1 MKFLKGLI
9 VNLQFFTALP
19 IRIEIPMDKA
29 HLNHAA
35 RTFPILGLMQG
46 AFYAGLMYVLMEWT
60 PLSTTAIAF
69 ILWLAMILA
78 TGGLHLDGWMDVS
91 DAFFSYQDQKR
102 RLEIMSDS
110 RIGAFGVLSVIVFL
124 SARFLFIFE
133 VISEPLSVVYALVL
147 LIPFLSKSVMG
158 AALLTVKPAKD
169 SGLAVLFQ
177 SAGTARTLAV
187 YPFYLAAAVAVCFF
201 IEPIW
206 IWPVLILSGVAVI
219 SLLLIR
225 NRAVKWFGG
234 ITGDVLGASVEGTE
248 LLLWMTLW
256 LLHYF
261 AMV

>member
-1 MKFLKGLI
+1 M
-9 VNLQFFTALP
+9 
-19 IRIEIPMDKA
+19 
-29 HLNHAA
+29 
-35 RTFPILGLMQG
+35 
-46 AFYAGLMYVLMEWT
+46 
-60 PLSTTAIAF
+60 
-69 ILWLAMILA
+69 
-78 TGGLHLDGWMDVS
+78 
-91 DAFFSYQDQKR
+91 
-102 RLEIMSDS
+102 
-110 RIGAFGVLSVIVFL
+110 LSVIVFL

-177 SAGTARTLAV
+177 SAGTVRTLAV

-206 IWPVLILSGVAVI
+206 ISPVLILSGVAVI

-225 NRAVKWFGG
+225 NRAVKSFGG